1 MKIQLQAFIFNAL
14 SILLVSASA
23 QTAQFDWF
31 EYEGRDAVFSQPLPA
46 GHFQN
51 PILAGFY
58 PDPSITR
65 AGDTFYM
72 VHSSFSY
79 FPGIPIFKSTDL
91 IHWQPLGHV
100 LTRRSQLQVD
110 QAGVSRGI
118 FAPTIRYHDGTF
130 YVISTGIDDAGG
142 NFIVTAKDPAGPWS
156 ELQLLPEIKGI
167 DPDIFFDD
175 DGKVYIA
182 HNGEPEGTALYE
194 GHRAIWLWEYDLE
207 KEEVVKN
214 SGRVIVNGGVDLSQ
228 QPIWIEAPHIYKI
241 NGWYYLLCAEGGT
254 EKNHSEVV
262 FRTKNLAQPFIP
274 YTKNPILTQR
284 DLPADRPNPIATA
297 GHADLVQTPSGQWW
311 AVFLATRN
319 YNKDYFNTG
328 RETFLLPVSWTD
340 DWPIIL
346 PPGQA
351 IPWQL
356 KKPVGLKNTLDTKPL
371 TGNFTWRDDF
381 NQVSLSPTWN
391 ILRSSSERPY
401 QLAGDG
407 YLKLQARQI
416 TLDEKRQPGFVGRR
430 QQHLTYEA
438 STQLQL
444 PLADT
449 VSAGITVFQSEMA
462 HYFFA
467 LEKQGSLNTLVLEM
481 ADQSQPKALK
491 RMALA
496 NAGEFIRFKISGN
509 KDKVSFLYQTQNDK
523 KWQTFA
529 HELDATLLS
538 TKRAGGFVG
547 TYLGLHS
554 RTN

>member
-182 HNGEPEGTALYE
+182 HNGEPEDTALYE